1 MLLGKNK
8 EFMHALEVARRASDH
23 YSLYEEQ
30 QELLW
35 IHARPWLWTRA
46 TQGATDSTIV
56 ELGVCNGKTM
66 LILAALARF
75 PATYLDLAPEDRFS
89 PAHYYGIDIWGLES
103 SKAECQQMLDRA
115 GLTEYAT
122 LYSEDTRKA
131 MDLVPFPIDLL
142 LIDAGH
148 DEENIKADCE
158 NWIPKVREGGIV
170 AFHDFDPV
178 DDPERK
184 SAHWAVRYYA
194 NLATGDE
201 SKWETLGFLQGL
213 MIRRRRV
220 GA

>member
-1 MLLGKNK
+1 MVMLLGTNK
-8 EFMHALEVARRASDH
+8 TFMRALEVARRASDH

-35 IHARPWLWTRA
+35 IHGLASLA
-46 TQGATDSTIV
+46 TLSYVGRIV

-66 LILAALARF
+66 MILAALGRE
-75 PATYLDLAPEDRFS
+75 TDC
-89 PAHYYGIDIWGLES
+89 HYYGIDIWGLEF
-103 SKAECQQMLDRA
+103 SKKECEALLASDE
-115 GLTEYAT
+115 LTSYAT
-122 LYSEDTRKA
+122 LYSETTQKA
-131 MDLVPFPIDLL
+131 VDLITNKIDLL

-178 DDPERK
+178 DDPTK
-184 SAHWAVRYYA
+184 TSAHWAVRYYG

-213 MIRRRRV
+213 MIRRRRF
-220 GA
+220 A

>member
-1 MLLGKNK
+1 MVMLLGNDKV
-8 EFMHALEVARRASDH
+8 FMNALEVARRASDH

-35 IHARPWLWTRA
+35 IHGARTLAR
-46 TQGATDSTIV
+46 GMDNVIV

-66 LILAALARF
+66 LILAALASKF
-75 PATYLDLAPEDRFS
+75 EAQ
-89 PAHYYGIDIWGLES
+89 YYGIDIWGLES
-103 SKAECQQMLDRA
+103 SKAECRQLLDDA
-115 GLTEYAT
+115 GLSGRAT

-158 NWIPKVREGGIV
+158 NWIPKVRAGGIV

-178 DDPERK
+178 DDPERT
-184 SAHWAVRYYA
+184 SAHWAVRYYG

-213 MIRRRRV
+213 MIRRRRP
-220 GA
+220 A